1 MSFDYQTRLSQH
13 RFYQY
18 HVIELLGLDCKFFDV
33 SSFESNEFQKIT
45 RISNKIRAKKKA
57 ENGMLEPLLP
67 EMNPM
72 MTKAKAVAKINNLYV
87 RVIDW
92 DDHFIQEPLASVLQY
107 EAR

>member
-1 MSFDYQTRLSQH
+1 
-13 RFYQY
+13 
-18 HVIELLGLDCKFFDV
+18 
-33 SSFESNEFQKIT
+33 
-45 RISNKIRAKKKA
+45 
-57 ENGMLEPLLP
+57 MLEPLLP

-92 DDHFIQEPLASVLQY
+92 DDHFIQEPLASVSQY

>member
-1 MSFDYQTRLSQH
+1 
-13 RFYQY
+13 
-18 HVIELLGLDCKFFDV
+18 
-33 SSFESNEFQKIT
+33 
-45 RISNKIRAKKKA
+45 
-57 ENGMLEPLLP
+57 MLEPLLP